1 MQLVVRI
8 IGSQSVGRTVH
19 TNKHYGDYKN
29 VESYKW
35 VLGTKFK
42 DLYNATV
49 QQTHIKFK
57 HIEINDIIPRLTN
70 FCLGKCSLSIKNT
83 LRRLAFPIGKVH
95 KIQLHPQFSHARK
108 CIGPNFHFVF
118 IQNYYPNA
126 IRRKSVCK
134 IFETGETN
142 KNIQFIDVF
151 L

>member
-1 MQLVVRI
+1 MSNRINGFSELNLRIYITQLY
-8 IGSQSVGRTVH
+8 
-19 TNKHYGDYKN
+19 NKHTSNLSISIGK
-29 VESYKW
+29 
-35 VLGTKFK
+35 
-42 DLYNATV
+42 
-49 QQTHIKFK
+49 
-57 HIEINDIIPRLTN
+57 INDIIPRLTN

-134 IFETGETN
+134 IFALKRERRIKIFN
-142 KNIQFIDVF
+142 LLMFFFKILHFYDRKVKKKNWF
-151 L
+151 